1 MQTRVNN
8 GFMIYSPFYPTKPK
22 AFSKFH
28 LYHFERSTQ
37 RNDVIVT
44 KQLVRVKDQIF
55 SFLVQKE

>member
-1 MQTRVNN
+1 MQTRVNT
-8 GFMIYSPFYPTKPK
+8 GFMIYSPYYSMKPK
-22 AFSKFH
+22 AFLKFH
-28 LYHFERSTQ
+28 LYHCERSSQ